1 MAEIKNAECELIV
14 SCKNCLYDKMCF
26 KKGGSWEG
34 EKQNLKTS
42 FHCSQFEPNA
52 EYLKTHNGDCPF
64 CKDRT
69 LEELPIK
76 SNADLSRTIAMIA
89 QGDQKKE
96 IVLSV
101 KGTAYGV
108 EIDFCPKCGRKL

>member
-1 MAEIKNAECELIV
+1 MFV
-14 SCKNCLYDKMCF
+14 TCKDCRYDKMCF
-26 KKGGSWEG
+26 KKRNAWEG
-34 EKQNLKTS
+34 EKQNLNTS
-42 FHCSQFEPNA
+42 FHCSQFEPNS
-52 EYLKTHNGDCPF
+52 EYIKTSNSGECPF

-76 SNADLSRTIAMIA
+76 SNADLSRTLAMIA

-101 KGTAYGV
+101 KGTAYGI